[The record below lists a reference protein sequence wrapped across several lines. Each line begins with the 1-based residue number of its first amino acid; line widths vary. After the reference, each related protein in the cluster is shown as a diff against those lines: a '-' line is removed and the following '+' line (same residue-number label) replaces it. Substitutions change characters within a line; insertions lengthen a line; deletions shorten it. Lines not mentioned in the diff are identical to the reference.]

1 MSSSMGHWP
10 IAEAWGVPPPTVR
23 PGASAQPPPLALP
36 RGPGKARNPL
46 EGCGL
51 VSLLWAE
58 AGPAGI
64 RNDLEYSGTEI
75 KTSLPHTNT
84 LKHLFIFVSLKQR

>member
-1 MSSSMGHWP
+1 MSSPWGAGLLLRP
-10 IAEAWGVPPPTVR
+10 GVPPAP
-23 PGASAQPPPLALP
+23 PQHQPCPAA
-36 RGPGKARNPL
+36 PGKARNPL
-46 EGCGL
+46 KGCRL